1 MSKPIRLLI
10 VRDPVSGPSTR
21 DAQALISGVLSAWP
35 QASNELETR
44 EVTLPEAASSS
55 FNPSKVDAAL
65 VLVNADSAGRML
77 FELAE
82 RLQDASLAAV
92 VCADVPERVGRMAPE
107 DSWIV
112 FPQGT
117 SPSIIAASLH
127 AVVRRQHA
135 IRRVSRD
142 LSIAMRSNSGMTSE
156 FDKLGEELRLASRLQ
171 KELVPDGPLSS
182 NWLDSAVMFRPASF
196 VSGDIYDLRQIDED
210 RVSFFVADAVG
221 HGVPAALLTM
231 VISRALKLEGRAGEL
246 VAPLDIAAKRLN
258 NELIKLSG
266 TTGRFATAV
275 AGVIDRKQE
284 TLQVVNAGHPP
295 PLLCRDGKVEEIDV
309 TGPLLGVFP
318 DGEFHVE
325 TLEFPSDAT
334 LVVYSDGFET
344 VFGELGEHGR
354 RRPTKRHLDFLTHV
368 ATAPSEMLGAIADL
382 ENAIDTTAGSLVQD
396 DDLTALAIRRA
407 A

>member
-1 MSKPIRLLI
+1 MSKPISLLV

-21 DAQALISGVLSAWP
+21 DSQALIAGVVSAWP
-35 QASNELETR
+35 DQTAKLELK
-44 EVTLPEAASSS
+44 EVTLPEAASAKFS
-55 FNPSKVDAAL
+55 PSRIDAAL
-65 VLVNADSAGRML
+65 VLVTGQTAGRMM

-92 VCADVPERVGRMAPE
+92 VVADEIDRVGRAAPA

-112 FPQGT
+112 YPSRTGT
-117 SPSIIAASLH
+117 DVIAASLH
-127 AVVRRQHA
+127 AVVRRQQA
-135 IRRVSRD
+135 VRRVSRD
-142 LSIAMRSNSGMTSE
+142 LSIAMRGNSGITSE
-156 FDKLGEELRLASRLQ
+156 FDKLGEELRLASRIQ
-171 KELVPDGPLSS
+171 KELIPEGPLPST
-182 NWLDSAVMFRPASF
+182 WLDTAVMFRPATF
-196 VSGDIYDLRQIDED
+196 VSGDIYDIREIDED

-231 VISRALKLEGRAGEL
+231 IISRTLRLEGRAGEAL
-246 VAPLDIAAKRLN
+246 PTLDIAARRLN

-266 TTGRFATAV
+266 TSGRFATGV
-275 AGVIDRKQE
+275 VGVIDKREQ

-295 PLLCRDGKVEEIDV
+295 PLLCRAGRVEEIDV

-318 DGEFHVE
+318 EGEFHVE
-325 TLEFPSDAT
+325 TMDFPADAT
-334 LVVYSDGFET
+334 LVIYSDGFET

-354 RRPTKRHLDFLTHV
+354 RRPTKRHMDFLQHV
-368 ATAPSEMLGAIADL
+368 ATAPGSMLSAISDL

-396 DDLTALAIRRA
+396 DDLTAMALRRA